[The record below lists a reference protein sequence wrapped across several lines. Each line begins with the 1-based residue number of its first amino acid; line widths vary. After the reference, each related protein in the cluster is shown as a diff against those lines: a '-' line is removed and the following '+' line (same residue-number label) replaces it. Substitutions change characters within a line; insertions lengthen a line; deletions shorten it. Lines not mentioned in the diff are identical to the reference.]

1 MSNKNAL
8 HGKQPT
14 IVNLG
19 KMTQFTMGKIYSF
32 KVYKN
37 FTSFIEK
44 NKSQQNCKNID
55 IEKII

>member
-8 HGKQPT
+8 PGKQPT

-19 KMTQFTMGKIYSF
+19 KLTQFTMGKIYSF

-37 FTSFIEK
+37 FTILLK
-44 NKSQQNCKNID
+44 KINRNKTVKT
-55 IEKII
+55 